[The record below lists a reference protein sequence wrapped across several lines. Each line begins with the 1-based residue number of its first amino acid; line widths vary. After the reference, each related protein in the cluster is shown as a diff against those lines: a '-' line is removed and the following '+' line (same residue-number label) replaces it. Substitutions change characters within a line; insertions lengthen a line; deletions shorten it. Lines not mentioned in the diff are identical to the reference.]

1 MAEREL
7 TLPRFSA
14 RMHDAARRLGVS
26 GFWEWWGRQL
36 DPLVPAAPRAAL
48 ERRRMRPV
56 VVFEGDHATLWR
68 PSVAGGRA
76 AMAPAA
82 TIALTGDAAG
92 VAAAGR
98 AALAPTARMVYGGPA
113 GAGRVVVGVPARDVL
128 RKKVVLPA
136 AVEESVKQALAYDLD
151 RHTPFKPEEL
161 YFDAIVTERNA
172 ARGTITVDLAAV
184 RRTVLDPALRHVA
197 SWGCDVAAVVPEPP
211 AAAATSRLNLLPPEL
226 RTRKSIWT
234 RWQFWLPLALL
245 VVLALAAVAIPL
257 WQKREYAKELRTLA
271 DQARARAAISE
282 TLRIELDTRV
292 ADYNT
297 ALERKYAFPSALAVV
312 DTVSKLLPDDT
323 WLTQFELK
331 SLAKGK
337 ETQRDLLVR
346 GETANAGRLVQ
357 LLEESQLF
365 AQAAQRGPTTK
376 IQPGPGEIFDLGA
389 QLKPRTPPERI
400 ALAVSEKPADGAAPP
415 PDAAPAAG
423 TPGATANA
431 SPPPLP
437 GASPAPAASAAPAAP
452 ATSAAPVTSSAPA
465 TSPSPAAPSSPAT
478 PSAPGAAPAPAAMP
492 APTSG
497 AAPGA
502 PVAKAAPAQPAPP
515 AMAVPA
521 PTTAAATPPA
531 TMRARGADATTPPTV
546 APPPANAGT
555 GAGGSGK
562 KT

>member
-26 GFWEWWGRQL
+26 GFWEWWSRQL

-136 AVEESVKQALAYDLD
+136 AVEENVKQALAYDLD

-161 YFDAIVTERNA
+161 YFDAIVIERNV

-346 GETANAGRLVQ
+346 GETANAGRLV
-357 LLEESQLF
+357 
-365 AQAAQRGPTTK
+365 AAARGVPALRAGRATRADD
-376 IQPGPGEIFDLGA
+376 QDPAGPGRDLRPGRA
-389 QLKPRTPPERI
+389 AE
-400 ALAVSEKPADGAAPP
+400 AL
-415 PDAAPAAG
+415 DAAGAHRAG
-423 TPGATANA
+423 GFREACRRRCATTGRGARGRNARSHRQRVAPDPCRARRRRLPGRCA
-431 SPPPLP
+431 PRLP
-437 GASPAPAASAAPAAP
+437 GA
-452 ATSAAPVTSSAPA
+452 PV
-465 TSPSPAAPSSPAT
+465 T
-478 PSAPGAAPAPAAMP
+478 PSAPPRLPRLRRRLPPQRRPHPAPRRRLRPCPRRRRAPRP
-492 APTSG
+492 ARLRPKRRRRNPRRRPWPCRRRRRRPPRRLRRC
-497 AAPGA
+497 APGA
-502 PVAKAAPAQPAPP
+502 PTRPRRRRSRRRRRTPARAPAD
-515 AMAVPA
+515 
-521 PTTAAATPPA
+521 
-531 TMRARGADATTPPTV
+531 R
-546 APPPANAGT
+546 
-555 GAGGSGK
+555 GK